1 MWDKIVSL
9 FLSGPFGRIMD
20 SVDHAVSND
29 TKRQEIRA
37 NAVNRYA
44 ETAAEE
50 RADARRYRPFWFI
63 WCLFAGSVGA
73 WFFAVTLDTIFD
85 FSWSVLDYPP
95 SVKPYVDTI
104 VASIFGSGGLVATA
118 QGISSAIRGR
128 R

>member
-1 MWDKIVSL
+1 MLDKLAS
-9 FLSGPFGRIMD
+9 FLLAGPFDRIMK
-20 SVDHAVSND
+20 SVDHVVSND

-44 ETAAEE
+44 EAAAEE
-50 RADARRYRPFWFI
+50 RADARRYRAFWAI
-63 WCLFAGSVGA
+63 WCLFSGSVGI
-73 WFFAVTLDTIFD
+73 WFFAITIDTIFD
-85 FSWSVLDYPP
+85 FSWSVHDYPP

-118 QGISSAIRGR
+118 QALSSAIRGR